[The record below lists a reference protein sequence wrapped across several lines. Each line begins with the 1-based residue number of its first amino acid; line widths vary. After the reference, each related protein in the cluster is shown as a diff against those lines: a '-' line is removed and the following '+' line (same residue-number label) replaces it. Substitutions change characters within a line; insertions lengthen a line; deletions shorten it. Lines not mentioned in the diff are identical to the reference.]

1 MHIGSLLFTLF
12 GAGLSLASP
21 TPQPS
26 DVGPTRIEIAYSCA
40 PLNSSRVYLDTLYGD
55 DDTVTVTLHPRATC
69 GGSGGINT
77 GDAANL
83 ANGLHS
89 DPSTINIQRDTIVI
103 VSSGSARLCV
113 HGSSGGDTT
122 FRRSTVGWA
131 ARQIINTCC
140 NSGGGCGGTEYGTPV
155 GGSSAS
161 TQVRLISS
169 GEAC

>member
-1 MHIGSLLFTLF
+1 MHIHSLLFALF
-12 GAGLSLASP
+12 WAGSSLASP
-21 TPQPS
+21 TPQPN
-26 DVGPTRIEIAYSCA
+26 DVGPTRIEIAYSYV
-40 PLNSSRVYLDTLYGD
+40 PLNSSRVYLDTLHGD
-55 DDTVTVTLHPRATC
+55 DDTDVTLFPRATC

-113 HGSSGGDTT
+113 HGYSGGDTT

-131 ARQIINTCC
+131 ARQIINACC
-140 NSGGGCGGTEYGTPV
+140 NSGGGCGGGTEYGTPV